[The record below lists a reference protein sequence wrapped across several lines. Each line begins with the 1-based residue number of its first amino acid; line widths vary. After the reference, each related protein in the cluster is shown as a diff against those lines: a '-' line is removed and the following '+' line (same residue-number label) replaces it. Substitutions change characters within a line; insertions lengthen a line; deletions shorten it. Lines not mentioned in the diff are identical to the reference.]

1 MDPAMLPA
9 ISGGAPLPF
18 LTQSAFQ
25 GQIFM
30 QSKQKGIT
38 MTSSILHQYTI
49 LVDFL
54 GKALGPDY
62 EIVLHDITA
71 EPSRIIAIANGH
83 ISGRSIGSPTTN
95 SALQTL
101 AANPYKTND
110 FLYNYQISTKDGRL
124 LRASTMFIKDE
135 DGNPIGLLGIN
146 FDDAR
151 YRELFTNMLSVIH
164 PAQFLKS
171 SLTFFP
177 AVPAAS
183 EGISLQPY
191 TLADDF
197 SMDISTLME
206 KSFNSVTASLNTP
219 LKRLNQQ
226 EKRDIVQKLQERG
239 MFKLKGGISFVAKR
253 LSCSPATVYR
263 YLGELES

>member
-1 MDPAMLPA
+1 
-9 ISGGAPLPF
+9 
-18 LTQSAFQ
+18 
-25 GQIFM
+25 
-30 QSKQKGIT
+30 
-38 MTSSILHQYTI
+38 MTPHLHQYTL

-54 GKALGPDY
+54 GKALGADY
-62 EIVLHDITA
+62 EIVLHDITT

-83 ISGRSIGSPTTN
+83 ISGRTIGGLTTN

-110 FLYNYQISTKDGRL
+110 FLYNYQISTKDGRI

-146 FDDAR
+146 FDDTR
-151 YRELFTNMLSVIH
+151 YRELCQKMFSVIH
-164 PAQFLKS
+164 PDQFLKS
-171 SLTFFP
+171 SPTSLPTP
-177 AVPAAS
+177 PAS
-183 EGISLQPY
+183 ESISLQPY
-191 TLADDF
+191 TLTDDF

-206 KSFNSVTASLNTP
+206 KSFESVTASLNTP
-219 LKRLNQQ
+219 LERLNQQ

-263 YLGELES
+263 YLGELEN

>member
-1 MDPAMLPA
+1 
-9 ISGGAPLPF
+9 
-18 LTQSAFQ
+18 
-25 GQIFM
+25 
-30 QSKQKGIT
+30 

-164 PAQFLKS
+164 PAQFIKS

>member
-1 MDPAMLPA
+1 MLPA

-206 KSFNSVTASLNTP
+206 KSFNSVTASLSTP

>member
-1 MDPAMLPA
+1 
-9 ISGGAPLPF
+9 
-18 LTQSAFQ
+18 
-25 GQIFM
+25 
-30 QSKQKGIT
+30 

-177 AVPAAS
+177 AVSAAS

>member
-1 MDPAMLPA
+1 MLPA

>member
-1 MDPAMLPA
+1 
-9 ISGGAPLPF
+9 
-18 LTQSAFQ
+18 
-25 GQIFM
+25 
-30 QSKQKGIT
+30 

-206 KSFNSVTASLNTP
+206 KSFNSVTASLSTP

>member
-1 MDPAMLPA
+1 MIPP
-9 ISGGAPLPF
+9 
-18 LTQSAFQ
+18 
-25 GQIFM
+25 
-30 QSKQKGIT
+30 
-38 MTSSILHQYTI
+38 ILHQYTI
-49 LVDFL
+49 LVNFL

-83 ISGRSIGSPTTN
+83 ISGRAIGSPTTN

-110 FLYNYQISTKDGRL
+110 FLYNYQISAKDGRI
-124 LRASTMFIKDE
+124 LRASTMFIKDD

-151 YRELFTNMLSVIH
+151 YRELCAKMLSVIH
-164 PAQFLKS
+164 PDQFLK
-171 SLTFFP
+171 P
-177 AVPAAS
+177 P
-183 EGISLQPY
+183 
-191 TLADDF
+191 
-197 SMDISTLME
+197 LMP
-206 KSFNSVTASLNTP
+206 FDSVTASLSTP
-219 LKRLNQQ
+219 MERLNQQ

-263 YLGELES
+263 YLGELEN

>member
-1 MDPAMLPA
+1 
-9 ISGGAPLPF
+9 
-18 LTQSAFQ
+18 
-25 GQIFM
+25 
-30 QSKQKGIT
+30 

>member
-1 MDPAMLPA
+1 
-9 ISGGAPLPF
+9 
-18 LTQSAFQ
+18 
-25 GQIFM
+25 
-30 QSKQKGIT
+30 
-38 MTSSILHQYTI
+38 MTPPILHQYTI
-49 LVDFL
+49 LVNFL

-71 EPSRIIAIANGH
+71 EPSRLIAIANGH
-83 ISGRSIGSPTTN
+83 ISGRAIGSPTTN

-110 FLYNYQISTKDGRL
+110 FLYNYQISAKDGRI
-124 LRASTMFIKDE
+124 LRASTMFIKDD

-151 YRELFTNMLSVIH
+151 YRELCAKMLSVIH
-164 PAQFLKS
+164 PDQFLKPP
-171 SLTFFP
+171 LMPFP
-177 AVPAAS
+177 AIPAS
-183 EGISLQPY
+183 PEGISLQSY

-206 KSFNSVTASLNTP
+206 KSFDSVTASLSTP
-219 LKRLNQQ
+219 MERLNQQ

-263 YLGELES
+263 YLGELEN

>member
-1 MDPAMLPA
+1 MLPA

-164 PAQFLKS
+164 PAQFIKS